1 MVFGVFCF
9 CCFFFFERSER
20 VKSPTQWQYETICA
34 YLQPLLRDHRPPVP
48 SLPSLHPCCLYPLC
62 VFELCIQ
69 AAATFQ
75 CLNCHRLLHPRHAHQ
90 VRCLSLP
97 QCPRPVCS
105 PISAWEFGVWNVF
118 WLLGRGSSP
127 YHPQCGVM
135 RRERRI
141 FIRNWFCVANFLL
154 CFFLFLFI
162 CFGLS
167 VQDLQLLKS
176 ALPLIKPC
184 SLQPDLCRDG
194 FFPIL
199 KENPT

>member
-1 MVFGVFCF
+1 M
-9 CCFFFFERSER
+9 FF
-20 VKSPTQWQYETICA
+20 VWTIA
-34 YLQPLLRDHRPPVP
+34 QTILKNQRTADGQSFNL
-48 SLPSLHPCCLYPLC
+48 
-62 VFELCIQ
+62 
-69 AAATFQ
+69 
-75 CLNCHRLLHPRHAHQ
+75 
-90 VRCLSLP
+90 
-97 QCPRPVCS
+97 
-105 PISAWEFGVWNVF
+105 FGVWNVF

-184 SLQPDLCRDG
+184 SLQPDLCRDCSFLSWKKIQLNKFKLLTSHLG
-194 FFPIL
+194 EWKKVKNRICFRVIFVFSNISNRCAGL
-199 KENPT
+199 QKGMGSNKEWLVQRH

>member
-9 CCFFFFERSER
+9 WCFFL
-20 VKSPTQWQYETICA
+20 KGLKGCSP
-34 YLQPLLRDHRPPVP
+34 PPNGNMKPFVLLSSPSSVTTTLP
-48 SLPSLHPCCLYPLC
+48 SLPSRAPFP
-62 VFELCIQ
+62 
-69 AAATFQ
+69 AAFTHFACWSSAFRQPQHSSVWTVTNS
-75 CLNCHRLLHPRHAHQ
+75 CTLDTPPRFA
-90 VRCLSLP
+90 VSLP

-184 SLQPDLCRDG
+184 SLQPDLCRDC